1 MWCVNSKNSYT
12 HVECQ
17 KVLLYQSFRNW
28 LHVKL
33 VNCQDSQWHIT
44 KSSSLKKILFGFLEL
59 IVWKFWKEFGKSTTT
74 KSNILEM
81 VYYETLIYVPEYDS
95 PMIYQSAWPF
105 YDKLLMTHKHWLQIF
120 YPWIAW
126 TTLIA
131 SDKWIWLHR
140 ICPFSSKRR
149 PCCQTLWIVP
159 RHVSWLGSMLKWKT
173 FMNACML
180 KEIPNKS
187 YYTLMVK
194 LLCIVL

>member
-1 MWCVNSKNSYT
+1 
-12 HVECQ
+12 
-17 KVLLYQSFRNW
+17 
-28 LHVKL
+28 
-33 VNCQDSQWHIT
+33 
-44 KSSSLKKILFGFLEL
+44 
-59 IVWKFWKEFGKSTTT
+59 
-74 KSNILEM
+74 M

-159 RHVSWLGSMLKWKT
+159 RHVSWLGSKLKWKPWW
-173 FMNACML
+173 MHVCL
-180 KEIPNKS
+180 KKYSINLILWWSSCVLFCNFIQTELK
-187 YYTLMVK
+187 
-194 LLCIVL
+194 CIK